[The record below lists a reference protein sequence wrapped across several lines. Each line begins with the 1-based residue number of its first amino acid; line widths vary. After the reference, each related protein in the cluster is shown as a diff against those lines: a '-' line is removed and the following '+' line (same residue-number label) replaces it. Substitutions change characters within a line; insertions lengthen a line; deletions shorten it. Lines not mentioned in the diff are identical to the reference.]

1 MEHRKCVIPRPPKAL
16 HAKRKIAELQ
26 ASGVLPPDP
35 DPPKSAD
42 SKSTASLASQH
53 PEHAAQLL
61 KSSNVGAMAL
71 LRKKQPSTQ
80 LQRTNYIAAF
90 HEWLVSKKME
100 VYMKH
105 IKKSPM

>member
-1 MEHRKCVIPRPPKAL
+1 MEHRKCVISAPKKSIL
-16 HAKRKIAELQ
+16 AKRKIAELQ
-26 ASGVLPPDP
+26 AIGVLPPDP

-71 LRKKQPSTQ
+71 LRKKQSSTQ
-80 LQRTNYIAAF
+80 LQRANYNAAF
-90 HEWLVSKKME
+90 HEWLVSKKM
-100 VYMKH
+100 YMKH
-105 IKKSPM
+105 INKSPM